1 MAFNVTVDY
10 VRHLLRKNGCKAH
23 VSIVPVS
30 EIENTNKTA
39 QEELGENKLAFRTAE
54 QREPMRMAASTE
66 TIIDAGF
73 EAELNAMGVEV
84 VKP

>member
-23 VSIVPVS
+23 VSIIPVS

-54 QREPMRMAASTE
+54 QREPMRMAASVNLALSA
-66 TIIDAGF
+66 DL
-73 EAELNAMGVEV
+73 EADLNAMGVEV
-84 VKP
+84 LKP